1 MSEPAAFA
9 DLQDT
14 LASWRARS
22 RVNRNMREL
31 SEDKLIG
38 IIGRVV
44 RPRGNVRVGIGD
56 DACVLKDGTV
66 MTTDAYADRVH
77 FDLRYMTWEQ
87 VGARCACGAISDV
100 VAMAAQP
107 EVLLVALTLPKG
119 AEPGSVRQLYKGI
132 EGVCREMGCEVA
144 GGDII
149 VTDRLSLA
157 LTVTG
162 RTDTP
167 RLRSGAEP
175 GDWLYVTGALG
186 SAEAGRLILAGR
198 RGSPRAGSGKRGGE
212 AARSARPM
220 PPWAR
225 PLVARHLRPI
235 PRLTAMRALRGG
247 MCSLIDT
254 SDGLASDAR
263 HLCEM
268 SQVKI
273 VLEAGVLP
281 ILPGTARFCAERG
294 LDVVDFALRAGEDYE
309 LLFTSR
315 AKLGGNVNGVK
326 LTSIGRVVPGSGLWM
341 GRSGRPRPV
350 TAHGYDHLQH

>member
-22 RVNRNMREL
+22 RVNRNMGEL

-119 AEPGSVRQLYKGI
+119 RGAGVGDGALYRGI

-149 VTDRLSLA
+149 VTDRL
-157 LTVTG
+157 
-162 RTDTP
+162 
-167 RLRSGAEP
+167 
-175 GDWLYVTGALG
+175 
-186 SAEAGRLILAGR
+186 LAGPDR
-198 RGSPRAGSGKRGGE
+198 DR
-212 AARSARPM
+212 
-220 PPWAR
+220 
-225 PLVARHLRPI
+225 
-235 PRLTAMRALRGG
+235 
-247 MCSLIDT
+247 
-254 SDGLASDAR
+254 
-263 HLCEM
+263 
-268 SQVKI
+268 
-273 VLEAGVLP
+273 
-281 ILPGTARFCAERG
+281 
-294 LDVVDFALRAGEDYE
+294 
-309 LLFTSR
+309 
-315 AKLGGNVNGVK
+315 
-326 LTSIGRVVPGSGLWM
+326 
-341 GRSGRPRPV
+341 
-350 TAHGYDHLQH
+350 

>member
-1 MSEPAAFA
+1 MGK
-9 DLQDT
+9 
-14 LASWRARS
+14 
-22 RVNRNMREL
+22 L

-107 EVLLVALTLPKG
+107 EVVLVALALPRG
-119 AEPGSVRQLYKGI
+119 AEPGSVGQLYRGI
-132 EGVCREMGCEVA
+132 ESVCREMGCEVA

-162 RTDTP
+162 RTGAP
-167 RLRSGAEP
+167 VLRSGAKA
-175 GDWLYVTGALG
+175 GDLLYVTGTLG

-198 RGSPRAGSGKRGGE
+198 RRGQRAERAERGGSV
-212 AARSARPM
+212 APGA
-220 PPWAR
+220 PPLPAWAR

-235 PRLTAMRALRGG
+235 PRLAVMRALRGE
-247 MCSLIDT
+247 MHSLIDT

-268 SQVKI
+268 SQAKI
-273 VLEAGVLP
+273 VLEADALP
-281 ILPGTARFCAERG
+281 ILPGTARLCKERG
-294 LDVVDFALRAGEDYE
+294 LDVVDFVLRAGEDYE
-309 LLFTSR
+309 LLFTGR
-315 AKLGGNVNGVK
+315 TELGGNDCNGR
-326 LTSIGRVVPGSGLWM
+326 LTPIGRVARGSGLWIK
-341 GRSGRPRPV
+341 RSGRTLPV
-350 TAHGYDHLQH
+350 TARGYDHLRH